1 MNNFGKKLKEKRR
14 EAGFSQR
21 KLAEIVGVDFSYISK
36 LENGRLPP
44 PAAATVVRM
53 AEILGCSDDE
63 LLAAARKLPM
73 DVENVV
79 TEQPGGLRFL
89 REASKLRLTQGEWE
103 QMIGELHNLRNER
116 EEGMEE

>member
-1 MNNFGKKLKEKRR
+1 MNEFGKRLKERRR
-14 EAGFSQR
+14 EAGLSQR
-21 KLAEIVGVDFSYISK
+21 RLAEIAGVDFSYISK

-53 AEILGCSDDE
+53 AKIIGCSDDE

-73 DVENVV
+73 DVGNVV

-103 QMIGELHNLRNER
+103 RMIGELHNLRPEKDKDT
-116 EEGMEE
+116 EE